1 VTATQVG
8 TPPREAE
15 QARAI
20 PPGRGRLLSWII
32 VGYPVWWALGL
43 GVLIFLAIAP
53 LMAIALVKQ
62 HRAGRKV
69 ALPPGFAWWLAFLAL
84 AVASVAALGVD
95 PEGTVPDTAGGRML
109 AVLFRLGEYGALT
122 LLLLYVGNRRGLTN
136 ERLVKLLAWLFV
148 VTVAGGLLGTFA
160 GTFEFTSPV
169 ELLLPGHIRSMGFVQ
184 SLVHPQAAQV
194 MELIGDPQPRPAAPW
209 GYTNTWGNNFCLLVV
224 WFVALYWGGLR
235 TRGKTL
241 AAMCLVLATIPVV
254 YSLNRGLWIGL
265 GVVGCYVAVRM
276 AMRGRLG
283 ALTAVVTAGLILGA
297 TLVVT
302 PLGDV
307 VSARLDNGKSNGVR
321 MYLTERAVTGVVES
335 PLIGFGSTRST
346 WVAATRSRWAPRA
359 VASAAG
365 TSPSAATANCGNC
378 CTRTGA
384 GNRGLSRLLRLRAVA
399 VPARPQRDR
408 HRRFGRDR
416 GEPRRDV
423 LVQRAGHAAG
433 LDPSAHTP
441 CCGGTM
447 PVRTAPA
454 NLSAAE
460 ARLRA
465 EYVREVLAVLY
476 PEPDEAVPGHR
487 VRADSRRAPAAAA
500 GAGRRA
506 PGGGG
511 RRRALCRAAEP
522 ARAAEA
528 RRRRGGASHRRL
540 GRAAARP
547 GDGTGRARH
556 HRDVSPRRAGHRH
569 PARCPHRTGAGQ
581 PQAGAAG
588 AHPRPARRS
597 PSSSS
602 ASTS

>member
-1 VTATQVG
+1 MTATQVS
-8 TPPREAE
+8 TPPREADE
-15 QARAI
+15 VSKKRVP

-53 LMAIALVKQ
+53 VMAFALVKQ
-62 HRAGRKV
+62 HRAGRKI

-84 AVASVAALGVD
+84 AVASIAALGVD
-95 PEGTVPDTAGGRML
+95 PVGTVPDTAGGRMV

-122 LLLLYVGNRRGLTN
+122 VLLLYVGNRRGLTN

-169 ELLLPGHIRSMGFVQ
+169 ELLLPKHIRSMGFVQ
-184 SLVHPQAAQV
+184 SLVHPSAAQV

-235 TRGKTL
+235 TRGRAL

-283 ALTAVVTAGLILGA
+283 ALTAVVAAGLILGA
-297 TLVVT
+297 TLLVT

-346 WVAATRSRWAPRA
+346 MGGRNSITVGATSSCERCGNFTIGGNGQLWQLLYAHGLLGTVAYLGFFVYGLWRFRRDHSAIGIAGSAA
-359 VASAAG
+359 IVASLVAMFWYNALV
-365 TSPSAATANCGNC
+365 TPLAWTFCAYA
-378 CTRTGA
+378 
-384 GNRGLSRLLRLRAVA
+384 LLWRND
-399 VPARPQRDR
+399 AR
-408 HRRFGRDR
+408 
-416 GEPRRDV
+416 
-423 LVQRAGHAAG
+423 
-433 LDPSAHTP
+433 
-441 CCGGTM
+441 
-447 PVRTAPA
+447 
-454 NLSAAE
+454 
-460 ARLRA
+460 
-465 EYVREVLAVLY
+465 
-476 PEPDEAVPGHR
+476 
-487 VRADSRRAPAAAA
+487 
-500 GAGRRA
+500 
-506 PGGGG
+506 
-511 RRRALCRAAEP
+511 
-522 ARAAEA
+522 
-528 RRRRGGASHRRL
+528 
-540 GRAAARP
+540 
-547 GDGTGRARH
+547 
-556 HRDVSPRRAGHRH
+556 
-569 PARCPHRTGAGQ
+569 
-581 PQAGAAG
+581 
-588 AHPRPARRS
+588 
-597 PSSSS
+597 
-602 ASTS
+602 

>member
-346 WVAATRSRWAPRA
+346 MGGRNSITVGATSSCERCGNFTIGGNGQLWQLLYAHGLLGTVAYLGFFIYGLWRFRRDRSAIGIA
-359 VASAAG
+359 GSAAIVASLVAMFWYNALV
-365 TSPSAATANCGNC
+365 TPLAWTFCAYA
-378 CTRTGA
+378 
-384 GNRGLSRLLRLRAVA
+384 LLWRND
-399 VPARPQRDR
+399 AR
-408 HRRFGRDR
+408 
-416 GEPRRDV
+416 
-423 LVQRAGHAAG
+423 
-433 LDPSAHTP
+433 
-441 CCGGTM
+441 
-447 PVRTAPA
+447 
-454 NLSAAE
+454 
-460 ARLRA
+460 
-465 EYVREVLAVLY
+465 
-476 PEPDEAVPGHR
+476 
-487 VRADSRRAPAAAA
+487 
-500 GAGRRA
+500 
-506 PGGGG
+506 
-511 RRRALCRAAEP
+511 
-522 ARAAEA
+522 
-528 RRRRGGASHRRL
+528 
-540 GRAAARP
+540 
-547 GDGTGRARH
+547 
-556 HRDVSPRRAGHRH
+556 
-569 PARCPHRTGAGQ
+569 
-581 PQAGAAG
+581 
-588 AHPRPARRS
+588 
-597 PSSSS
+597 
-602 ASTS
+602 